1 MKTALGQTRPS
12 WSRPKVDALLL
23 MADFVVK
30 VGFEAVLS
38 VGAGFEYR
46 GMPIVAAGLLAGAG
60 VDALKPTL
68 ATQFDATN
76 RTRRLDGCDWRGAS
90 HKLGEPPQ
98 VLRDGCRLL
107 DKTLSL
113 ISRCSSY
120 SDWGRPQ
127 PSAVP

>member
-1 MKTALGQTRPS
+1 
-12 WSRPKVDALLL
+12 

-76 RTRRLDGCDWRGAS
+76 RTRRTRWM
-90 HKLGEPPQ
+90 
-98 VLRDGCRLL
+98 
-107 DKTLSL
+107 
-113 ISRCSSY
+113 
-120 SDWGRPQ
+120 
-127 PSAVP
+127 